1 MTVLRKSLTRA
12 RAWNGK
18 KKLKRTK
25 KAMSE
30 SEDFDYMN
38 MNTTAMGTLASANP
52 RPKSTGAYKKEYNR
66 VSHFLLH

>member
-1 MTVLRKSLTRA
+1 M
-12 RAWNGK
+12 
-18 KKLKRTK
+18 
-25 KAMSE
+25 AMSE